1 VVERIIVG
9 FAQSAPLAT
18 GLRGL
23 SGPNRSLALRGSLRA
38 KLSHSQLATRSL
50 TSRILAAGHSSRL
63 RSGPVQLT
71 PGAVSLGRCSIRRGG
86 ARDLAMAF
94 SNMLA
99 KS

>member
-71 PGAVSLGRCSIRRGG
+71 PGAVALGSIRRGG